1 MPRDYSLMRSVLVFV
16 DRSDEEL
23 NFLDFYGHFDR
34 PLPVQDEL
42 SRLRREGL
50 MESSMVFEPSYSN
63 GAVKGLTEEGEAFL
77 RDVEGDRVWAL
88 IARALEDAGL
98 DLSYP
103 LLKKVCET
111 VVERYVMSRIPER
124 F

>member
-1 MPRDYSLMRSVLVFV
+1 MSRDYNLMRSVLVFIGC
-16 DRSDEEL
+16 SDEEL
-23 NFLDFYGHFDR
+23 NFSDFFGHFEKAF
-34 PLPVQDEL
+34 PVQDEL

-50 MESSMVFEPSYSN
+50 IESSMAFEPSYNN
-63 GAVKGLTEEGEAFL
+63 GTVKGLTEEGEAFL
-77 RDVEGDRVWAL
+77 RDIEDDRVWAL
-88 IARALEDAGL
+88 ACSTLEDAGL

-111 VVERYVMSRIPER
+111 VVERYVMSKIPDR